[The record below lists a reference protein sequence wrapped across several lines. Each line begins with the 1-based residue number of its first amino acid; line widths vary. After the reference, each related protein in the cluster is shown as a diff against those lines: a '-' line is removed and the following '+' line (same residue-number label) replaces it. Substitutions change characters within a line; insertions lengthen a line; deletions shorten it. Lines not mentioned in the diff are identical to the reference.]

1 MPRKHTCPICGHEF
15 DEGGEPCVHQ
25 FHLSPSFHPEPLQGP
40 SGVAYALRMQYERSE
55 AIDKLG
61 EYIKYPSTT
70 RIRMKAAPKEKK
82 RSRYDIALEKGD

>member
-1 MPRKHTCPICGHEF
+1 
-15 DEGGEPCVHQ
+15 
-25 FHLSPSFHPEPLQGP
+25 
-40 SGVAYALRMQYERSE
+40 MQYERSE

-82 RSRYDIALEKGD
+82 RSRYDIALKKGD